1 MRIYAVLLLA
11 LVALA
16 AFIGTAQSQEITD
29 LYSSIESADATVDGD
44 AAGYVLRLDLI
55 SKGDVLQ
62 TRNLPLDG
70 PGTWI
75 ARWTAFSAEEG
86 SYDVCA
92 SLWSNK
98 TEVSMRCYNFF
109 YGGPTPIRFDVRDFY
124 ADSRGM
130 RLSISGRDPTI
141 VDIYYMLI
149 SGNKALYVS
158 RDKAVPITGGLA
170 APTQIDYA
178 WKQILMNNREYTGR
192 VKIVEL
198 NHNQTR
204 AFMNSFVAMDDAQ
217 ITETYEDEIGASAT
231 VLGNSRVPFE
241 GTLRFELSQNGAPLT
256 QIDKKTPVLLAG
268 DDETVE
274 ISWNST
280 LEPGI
285 YQLSII
291 LLGNDGDVRD
301 VEESIIEAKP
311 VSRPASNA
319 TNNTTGTEAQGS
331 PLPASI
337 GLIALVAAVLIL
349 RRRRC

>member
-1 MRIYAVLLLA
+1 MRIFAVLL

-16 AFIGTAQSQEITD
+16 AFTGMAYSQEIVD
-29 LYSSIESADATVDGD
+29 LYSSIESADVTVEGD
-44 AAGYVLRLDLI
+44 VAGNVLRLDLI
-55 SKGDVLQ
+55 DGGKVLQ
-62 TRNLPLDG
+62 TRNLALDG

-75 ARWTAFSAEEG
+75 ARWAAFNAEEG

-92 SLWSNK
+92 SLWKND
-98 TEVSMRCYNFF
+98 TESSRRCYNFL
-109 YGGPTPIRFDVRDFY
+109 YGGPAPIRFDVRDFY

-130 RLSISGRDPTI
+130 HLSISGRDPTI

-149 SGNKALYVS
+149 SGNKAIYVS
-158 RDKAVPITGGLA
+158 RDKAVPISGGLV

-178 WKQILMNNREYTGR
+178 WKQILLDNREYTGR

-198 NHNQTR
+198 NYNQTR
-204 AFMNSFVAMDDAQ
+204 AFMNSFTATDDAQ

-231 VLGNSRVPFE
+231 VLGNSRVPFA
-241 GTLRFELSQNGAPLT
+241 GTLRFELSQNGAPIA

-274 ISWNST
+274 ISWNRT

-285 YQLSII
+285 YQLSIV

-311 VSRPASNA
+311 VSRPVND
-319 TNNTTGTEAQGS
+319 TTNTTSGAEAQKS
-331 PLPASI
+331 PLPASA
-337 GLIALVAAVLIL
+337 GLIALMAAALIW
-349 RRRRC
+349 RRRRG

>member
-1 MRIYAVLLLA
+1 MRIYAVWL

-16 AFIGTAQSQEITD
+16 AFMGTAQSQEITD
-29 LYSSIESADATVDGD
+29 LYSSIESADVTVEGD
-44 AAGYVLRLDLI
+44 AAGHVLRLDLI

-62 TRNLPLDG
+62 TRNLALDG

-75 ARWTAFSAEEG
+75 TRWTARNVEEG

-92 SLWSNK
+92 SLRK
-98 TEVSMRCYNFF
+98 DDTEVSRRCYNFF
-109 YGGPTPIRFDVRDFY
+109 YGGPTPVRFDVRDFY

-130 RLSISGRDPTI
+130 HLSISGRDPTI
-141 VDIYYMLI
+141 VDIYYMLV

-158 RDKAVPITGGLA
+158 RDKAVPISGGLA

-178 WKQILMNNREYTGR
+178 WKQILENNREYTGR

-198 NHNQTR
+198 NHKQTR
-204 AFMNSFVAMDDAQ
+204 AFMNSFIARDDAE

-241 GTLRFELSQNGAPLT
+241 GTLRFALSQNGTLLASVE
-256 QIDKKTPVLLAG
+256 KKTPVLLTG

-280 LEPGI
+280 LDPGI

-291 LLGNDGDVRD
+291 LLGNDGDIRD
-301 VEESIIEAKP
+301 VEESIIEAEPISRP
-311 VSRPASNA
+311 VS
-319 TNNTTGTEAQGS
+319 NTTAETQES
-331 PLPASI
+331 PLPAAI
-337 GLIALVAAVLIL
+337 GLIALAAAAMICK
-349 RRRRC
+349 RRD